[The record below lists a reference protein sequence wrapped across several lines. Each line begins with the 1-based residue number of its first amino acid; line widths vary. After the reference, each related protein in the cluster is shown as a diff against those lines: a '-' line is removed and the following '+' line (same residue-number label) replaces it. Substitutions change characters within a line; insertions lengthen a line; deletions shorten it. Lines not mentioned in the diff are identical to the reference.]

1 MTIVLMDEFI
11 NTVCELMATLEFH
24 WCKESRYLDTF
35 LWIKQMDDRN
45 ACTKNIWCFLKDFF
59 FENK

>member
-24 WCKESRYLDTF
+24 WCKESQYLDTF
-35 LWIKQMDDRN
+35 L
-45 ACTKNIWCFLKDFF
+45 TF
-59 FENK
+59 NKTNG

>member
-24 WCKESRYLDTF
+24 WCRYLDTF
-35 LWIKQMDDRN
+35 L
-45 ACTKNIWCFLKDFF
+45 TL
-59 FENK
+59 NKTNG